1 MKILY
6 VIINFLILAGI
17 LFLFCRKFIIRL
29 FSDRRRRILE
39 ELDEAERIEKSLP
52 PAEAVS
58 EEGLIPESGEC
69 SENGQ
74 LSEGGAYPGD
84 SVPSEGGAHPGGSL
98 RLEDGAD
105 PESAEDPEDGV
116 RSQISEALEQ
126 EKAQA
131 EGRISQI
138 EAFGEREC
146 REIYRIMIGKT
157 KRRFFGVMQDKV
169 VEIFS
174 REPYLGRM
182 RAKEAAQIDEIL
194 GQIKLTPGDMAY
206 LKYHDVLYVT
216 LTSAYPLD
224 PELVKK
230 VDEATTKLLQEV
242 NGKTSLWVREDPGLI
257 GGLRLRIGDTVYD
270 YTVAEELYHYEKG
283 ISQEPITT
291 DEPVR
296 EVLEEFEQKA
306 ESFAPKIHIY
316 QLGRVLQISDGIC
329 WMDGLADIM
338 YGEVVEFDCGERGM
352 ILDIQPERIGCVV
365 FGEYANIESGSRVRR
380 VGRIA
385 SVPVGKALLGRVV
398 DAIGNPIDGEGY
410 IYAEAK
416 RPIECRAPGILDRA
430 SVSRPLHTGVKAI
443 DALVPIGRGQRELII
458 GDRQT
463 GKTALALDAI
473 INQKGKDTVCI
484 YVAIGQKDTTIA
496 EIKDRLTQYGAME
509 YTTIVAAN
517 ASGSAATQYIAPFSG
532 TAMAEYFMYAGKD
545 VLIIYDDLSK
555 HAVAYRELSLLLHR
569 PSGREAYPGDIFYLH
584 SRLLERSA
592 QLSAEMG
599 GGSITAL
606 PIIETLAG
614 DISAYIPTNVI
625 SITDGQIFLESELF
639 REGQRP
645 AINVGLSVS
654 RVGGAAQ
661 TKLMKQMS
669 ASLRTRLAQYR
680 ELADFT
686 QLGADIDEV
695 TRRTLDA
702 GAHLMETLK
711 QGRFQPLEDWQQ
723 GLLLFAVSEGF
734 AQEVPLAE
742 MSRFEKGLFPFFE
755 ENCASLVE
763 ALKTGKKADAA
774 LLEQIRAALG
784 EYQKRF

>member
-1 MKILY
+1 MKLIY
-6 VIINFLILAGI
+6 VVINFLILAGI
-17 LFLFCRKFIIRL
+17 LIFFCRKMVIHL
-29 FSDRRRRILE
+29 FVDRRNKILRD
-39 ELDEAERIEKSLP
+39 LDEARRIENSEP
-52 PAEAVS
+52 PKA
-58 EEGLIPESGEC
+58 PEFVP
-69 SENGQ
+69 ENLAAPVNDT
-74 LSEGGAYPGD
+74 LSE
-84 SVPSEGGAHPGGSL
+84 VTT
-98 RLEDGAD
+98 
-105 PESAEDPEDGV
+105 
-116 RSQISEALEQ
+116 ALAQ
-126 EKAQA
+126 EKALT
-131 EGRISQI
+131 
-138 EAFGEREC
+138 EAKIAQVETFGDREC
-146 REIYRIMIGKT
+146 REIYRVQIEKT
-157 KRRFFGVMQDKV
+157 KRKFFQVMKEQV

-174 REPYLGRM
+174 KEPYLSRI
-182 RAKEAAQIDEIL
+182 RAQEDDQLDEIL
-194 GQIKLTPGDMAY
+194 SVIKLTPGDMAY

-216 LTSAYPLD
+216 LTSAFPLD
-224 PELVKK
+224 PALVKK
-230 VDEATTKLLQEV
+230 VDEATTKLLNEV
-242 NGKTSLWVREDPGLI
+242 HGKTSLWVREDPDLI

-270 YTVAEELYHYEKG
+270 YTVAEELYHFEKN
-283 ISQEPITT
+283 ISKAPITT
-291 DEPVR
+291 DEPSK

-306 ESFAPKIHIY
+306 ANFVPRIHVY
-316 QLGRVLQISDGIC
+316 QLGRVMQISDGIC

-365 FGEYANIESGSRVRR
+365 FGEFSNIESGSRVRR

-385 SVPVGKALLGRVV
+385 SVPVGDALLGRVV

-410 IYAEAK
+410 IYATAK
-416 RPIECRAPGILDRA
+416 RPIECHAPGILDRA
-430 SVSRPLHTGVKAI
+430 PVSKPLHTGIKAI

-473 INQKGKDTVCI
+473 INQKGKNTVCI

-496 EIKDRLTQYGAME
+496 EIKDRLVQYGAME

-532 TAMAEYFMYAGKD
+532 TAMAEYFMYAGRD

-592 QLSAEMG
+592 HLSEELG

-625 SITDGQIFLESELF
+625 SITDGQIFLEGELF

-654 RVGGAAQ
+654 RVGGSAQ

-669 ASLRTRLAQYR
+669 ASLRTKLAQYR

-686 QLGADIDEV
+686 QLGTEIDED
-695 TRRTLDA
+695 TRRILDA
-702 GAHLMETLK
+702 GAHLMEALK
-711 QGRFQPLEDWQQ
+711 QGRFKPLEDWKQA
-723 GLLLFAVSEGF
+723 LLLFAVSEGY
-734 AQEVPLAE
+734 ADGVALDD
-742 MSRFEKGLFPFFE
+742 MGKFENGLFPFFE
-755 ENCASLVE
+755 ARHGTLVE
-763 ALKTGKKADAA
+763 TLKTGKKADTA
-774 LLEQIRAALG
+774 LLDAIKSALE
-784 EYQKRF
+784 EYRGTLA